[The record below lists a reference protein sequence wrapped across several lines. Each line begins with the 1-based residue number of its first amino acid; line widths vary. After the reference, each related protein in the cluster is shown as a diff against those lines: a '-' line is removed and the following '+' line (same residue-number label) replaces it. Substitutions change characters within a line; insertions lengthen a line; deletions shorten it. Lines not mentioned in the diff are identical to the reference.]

1 MPCTFTSIMPFKHG
15 VFNSLV
21 VSTAMFSLTATQSLS
36 DSSATPA
43 LPPYPTITATP
54 PPALAPADQ
63 SGTVRPIMAGVK
75 GHVLQL
81 FFTPGQH
88 VQAGQLLAKVSEET
102 AGSSRYIISFVV
114 APTDG
119 VMAETHLQN
128 GDFHHAHTVLA
139 SLRSDKPKLSSE

>member
-1 MPCTFTSIMPFKHG
+1 MSFKHG

-21 VSTAMFSLTATQSLS
+21 VSSAMLSLTATQSLS
-36 DSSATPA
+36 KGHI
-43 LPPYPTITATP
+43 PPVAAHPIVTATP
-54 PPALAPADQ
+54 LPAPFRADE
-63 SGTVRPIMAGVK
+63 SAEVVRPVVAGVK

-102 AGSSRYIISFVV
+102 AGSSRYLVSFVV
-114 APTDG
+114 APANGT
-119 VMAETHLQN
+119 MTEAHLQS

-139 SLRSDKPKLSSE
+139 SLRSDKPQSPPVLP

>member
-1 MPCTFTSIMPFKHG
+1 MPFKYG

-21 VSTAMFSLTATQSLS
+21 VSSAIFSLTATQSLS
-36 DSSATPA
+36 ESSATPA
-43 LPPYPTITATP
+43 LPPYSTITATP
-54 PPALAPADQ
+54 PPAPAPADQ

-102 AGSSRYIISFVV
+102 AGSSRYIVSFVV
-114 APTDG
+114 APANG
-119 VMAETHLQN
+119 VMTETYLQS

-139 SLRSDKPKLSSE
+139 SLRIDKPQLPSE

>member
-1 MPCTFTSIMPFKHG
+1 MPFKHG

-21 VSTAMFSLTATQSLS
+21 VSSAMFSLTATQSLS
-36 DSSATPA
+36 ESSTTPA
-43 LPPYPTITATP
+43 LPAYTTSTTTS
-54 PPALAPADQ
+54 APAPASADD
-63 SGTVRPIMAGVK
+63 SGTIRPITAGVK

-102 AGSSRYIISFVV
+102 AGSSRYIVSFVV
-114 APTDG
+114 APTNG
-119 VMAETHLQN
+119 VMTENHLQH

-139 SLRSDKPKLSSE
+139 SLRTDKP

>member
-1 MPCTFTSIMPFKHG
+1 
-15 VFNSLV
+15 
-21 VSTAMFSLTATQSLS
+21 MFSLTATQSLS
-36 DSSATPA
+36 ESSATPA
-43 LPPYPTITATP
+43 LPTYSTITTTSAP
-54 PPALAPADQ
+54 APALTHD

-102 AGSSRYIISFVV
+102 PGSSRYIISFVV

-119 VMAETHLQN
+119 IMAETHLQN

-139 SLRSDKPKLSSE
+139 SLRSDKPKLPSK